1 MPTLTQQQALKEL
14 RAAFGPS
21 AVFREG
27 QWEALDAVVN
37 QKRRLLVVQ
46 RTGWG
51 KSAVY
56 FLAAQTLRRTY
67 GGCTLI
73 ISPLLALM
81 RNQIDAAARF
91 GLRAIKIDSSD
102 HESQAEAL
110 CALNADRLDCLF
122 ITPERLANEEFKQ
135 RVLVPYLGRFGL
147 LVIDEAHCISDWG
160 HDFRPDYRRLSR
172 VIELLPK
179 NVPVIATTATA
190 NNRVIDDIVT
200 QLGNV
205 EIFRGTLERESLALD
220 VWTMGGSLERWVWID
235 HALQILE
242 GTGLVYTQTIR
253 ESNMLAEWLRS
264 RGHAAESYS
273 SEVST
278 EERLALEDALQENRI
293 KVLIT
298 TSALGMG
305 YDKPDLAFVIH
316 LAAPGSIIS
325 YYQQVG
331 RAGRALKRAYAFLLH
346 HPNDEKILQYFW
358 KTAFPTK
365 ELMADVLRAIEESPI
380 GLTITE
386 LQSQINAK
394 AAKIQAALTHLSIL
408 TPSPVTR
415 DRNHWV
421 ATGHLYNRNQD
432 YIDSIYKMRVLEW
445 EQMLAYIQTED
456 CKMDFLRR
464 ALDDP
469 KSAMCGNCSSCQHG
483 HLIEVSVP
491 REEVN
496 ALRDYLRAQLLQLKL
511 PQRVPQKVLLGM
523 GIDTLPKRYAF
534 ALSRWMDEGWGNE
547 VADGKHNGRF
557 SDDLVEASARLIG
570 RSSMA
575 SIDAVCCI
583 TSFRH
588 PELVPD
594 FAKRLANRLSIPFLD
609 AIRKM
614 RNTPQQKSL
623 ENSYLQ
629 AKNLLNSYE
638 IDDLAVANKTIL
650 LVDDAVDSGWTLAVV
665 AEQIMQAGAREVY
678 PFALT
683 TTRNQA

>member
-1 MPTLTQQQALKEL
+1 MPILTQQQALKEL
-14 RAAFGPS
+14 RAAFGS
-21 AVFREG
+21 SVVFREG

-67 GGCTLI
+67 GSCTLI
-73 ISPLLALM
+73 VSPLLALM

-110 CALNADRLDCLF
+110 SALKADQLDCLF

-172 VIELLPK
+172 VIELLPQ
-179 NVPVIATTATA
+179 NVPVISTTATA
-190 NNRVIDDIVT
+190 NNRVIDDIDA

-220 VWTMGGSLERWVWID
+220 VWTMGSSLERWVWID
-235 HALQILE
+235 HALRTLE

-253 ESNMLAEWLRS
+253 EANMLAEWLRS
-264 RGHAAESYS
+264 RGHTAESYS
-273 SEVST
+273 SEVPT

-293 KVLIT
+293 KALIT

-358 KTAFPTK
+358 QTAFPTK
-365 ELMADVLRAIEESPI
+365 EPGR
-380 GLTITE
+380 
-386 LQSQINAK
+386 SQILA
-394 AAKIQAALTHLSIL
+394 ILS
-408 TPSPVTR
+408 
-415 DRNHWV
+415 
-421 ATGHLYNRNQD
+421 
-432 YIDSIYKMRVLEW
+432 
-445 EQMLAYIQTED
+445 
-456 CKMDFLRR
+456 
-464 ALDDP
+464 
-469 KSAMCGNCSSCQHG
+469 
-483 HLIEVSVP
+483 
-491 REEVN
+491 
-496 ALRDYLRAQLLQLKL
+496 
-511 PQRVPQKVLLGM
+511 
-523 GIDTLPKRYAF
+523 
-534 ALSRWMDEGWGNE
+534 
-547 VADGKHNGRF
+547 
-557 SDDLVEASARLIG
+557 
-570 RSSMA
+570 
-575 SIDAVCCI
+575 
-583 TSFRH
+583 
-588 PELVPD
+588 
-594 FAKRLANRLSIPFLD
+594 
-609 AIRKM
+609 
-614 RNTPQQKSL
+614 
-623 ENSYLQ
+623 
-629 AKNLLNSYE
+629 
-638 IDDLAVANKTIL
+638 
-650 LVDDAVDSGWTLAVV
+650 
-665 AEQIMQAGAREVY
+665 
-678 PFALT
+678 
-683 TTRNQA
+683 